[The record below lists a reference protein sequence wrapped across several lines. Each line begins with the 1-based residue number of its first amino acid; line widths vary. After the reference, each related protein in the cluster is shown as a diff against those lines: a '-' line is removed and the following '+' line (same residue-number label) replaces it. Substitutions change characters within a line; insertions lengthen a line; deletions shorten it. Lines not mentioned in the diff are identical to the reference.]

1 MTDYQ
6 KMNIHQK
13 MEMLAEEIVDNE
25 LPMNEATCEFKKIL
39 IKTAAKKYN
48 GTKTTIAEAL
58 GIHRNTLNHLIKK
71 LKLKIK

>member
-6 KMNIHQK
+6 KMNIHAK
-13 MEMLAEEIVDNE
+13 MEVLVEELVDKE
-25 LPMNEATCEFKKIL
+25 LPMEEALIEFKKIF

-48 GTKTTIAEAL
+48 GTKVRVAEAL
-58 GIHRNTLNHLIKK
+58 GLHRNTLNHLIKK

>member
-13 MEMLAEEIVDNE
+13 MEVLSEEIVEKE
-25 LPMNEATCEFKKIL
+25 LSMNEATCEFKKIL
-39 IKTAAKKYN
+39 IRTAAKKYN
-48 GTKTTIAEAL
+48 GTKTRVAEAL

>member
-6 KMNIHQK
+6 EMNIHQK
-13 MEMLAEEIVDNE
+13 MEVLVEELVDKE
-25 LPMNEATCEFKKIL
+25 LPMEEALFEFKKIF

-48 GTKTTIAEAL
+48 GTKIRIAEAL
-58 GIHRNTLNHLIKK
+58 GLHRNTLNHLIKK